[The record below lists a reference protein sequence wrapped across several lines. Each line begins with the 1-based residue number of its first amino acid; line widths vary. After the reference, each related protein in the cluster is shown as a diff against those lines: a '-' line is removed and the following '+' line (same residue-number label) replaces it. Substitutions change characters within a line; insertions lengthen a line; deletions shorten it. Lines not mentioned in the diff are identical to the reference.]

1 MAYATADEAPRVEE
15 LAAGVYAP
23 GSAEQFERMR
33 PGSPFGELELVFDSG
48 PGPMSAIAAETE
60 VMTYREAIRLAL
72 REELA
77 RDERV
82 FVMGEEV
89 GVFDGAYKVTAG
101 LLDEFGPDR
110 VRDTP
115 ISEEGFVGAGVG
127 AAMLG
132 ERPVVEIM
140 TLNFLLVAMD
150 QVVNHAAKIGAMFG
164 GEVRCPL
171 VIRTPNGAGNQL
183 TAQHSQSFEGWF
195 AATPGLKVVA
205 PANPADAK
213 GLLKAAIRD
222 DDPVLVVE
230 NLVIYKEKGA
240 VPLDPDFV
248 TPIGRAA
255 VARAGSD
262 VTLVA
267 HGYSVVRALARR
279 GSAGRISRRGCGGRR
294 PAFAAPAGCRDRC
307 RLGREDQSGR
317 LRRRGMADLRRYGR
331 ARRAHP
337 EGVLRRPR
345 CAGRARRHGGSAAAL
360 RQEPRDGGASQRGSH
375 SPRGARHAG
384 PGLRR
389 PLCEPPVTVQHRRGW
404 SPAPR
409 GRTTTLHAPSRTSV
423 RLTLPS
429 STVRIGP

>member
-1 MAYATADEAPRVEE
+1 MTAT
-15 LAAGVYAP
+15 
-23 GSAEQFERMR
+23 
-33 PGSPFGELELVFDSG
+33 
-48 PGPMSAIAAETE
+48 AAETE
-60 VMTYREAIRLAL
+60 VMTYREALRLAL

-150 QVVNHAAKIGAMFG
+150 QVINHAAKIGAMFG

-230 NLVIYKEKGA
+230 NLVIYKEKGE

-262 VTLVA
+262 LTLVA
-267 HGYSVVRALARR
+267 HGYSVVRALHVAERLADSH
-279 GSAGRISRRGCGGRR
+279 GCGCGGGR
-294 PAFAAPAGCRDRC
+294 PAFAAPAGRRDRC

-317 LRRRGMADLRRYGR
+317 LRRRGMADLRRNGR
-331 ARRAHP
+331 ARGAHP

-345 CAGRARRHGGSAAAL
+345 RAGRARRHGGGAAAL
-360 RQEPRDGGASQRGSH
+360 REESRDGGAAQRGSH
-375 SPRGARHAG
+375 RPRSARHAG

-389 PLCEPPVTVQHRRGW
+389 PLANPRHCAASVRCL
-404 SPAPR
+404 PAPR
-409 GRTTTLHAPSRTSV
+409 GRTTTLQAPSRTSV

-429 STVRIGP
+429 STARTGP

>member
-1 MAYATADEAPRVEE
+1 MTA
-15 LAAGVYAP
+15 
-23 GSAEQFERMR
+23 S
-33 PGSPFGELELVFDSG
+33 
-48 PGPMSAIAAETE
+48 AAETE
-60 VMTYREAIRLAL
+60 VMTYREALRLAL

-89 GVFDGAYKVTAG
+89 GVFEGAYKVTAG

-262 VTLVA
+262 LTLVA
-267 HGYSVVRALARR
+267 HGYSVVRALHVAERLADSHGVDAEVVDLRSLRPLDVETVATSVAKTSRVVCVEEGWPTYGVTAELSARIQK
-279 GSAGRISRRGCGGRR
+279 AC
-294 PAFAAPAGCRDRC
+294 FDDLDAPVERV
-307 RLGREDQSGR
+307 
-317 LRRRGMADLRRYGR
+317 GMAEVPLPY
-331 ARRAHP
+331 AKNL
-337 EGVLRRPR
+337 ET
-345 CAGRARRHGGSAAAL
+345 AAL
-360 RQEPRDGGASQRGSH
+360 PSEDRIARAALATLDRD
-375 SPRGARHAG
+375 
-384 PGLRR
+384 
-389 PLCEPPVTVQHRRGW
+389 
-404 SPAPR
+404 
-409 GRTTTLHAPSRTSV
+409 
-423 RLTLPS
+423 
-429 STVRIGP
+429 